1 MLKNVKKTGVVL
13 RFWMFKVY
21 NIYNRGYLLPHTPT
35 PLDDT
40 GRKT

>member
-1 MLKNVKKTGVVL
+1 MLKNVKKTGVML

-21 NIYNRGYLLPHTPT
+21 IYNKGPLLPHTPT